1 MRLRPASFRRVG
13 RMTDTAPPVTRPT
26 ALVTGASRGIGR
38 AIAIELGRTHHVLV
52 GGRTASAVDA
62 LVAELPSAAPFV
74 GDLGAGDVP
83 ALPDRLDVLVHSA
96 GVEQGTRIADTPRD
110 VWEQVFATNVF
121 AVAELT
127 RLALPALR
135 AARGI
140 VVPVNSGSGFVAGP
154 GGGVYAASKFAL
166 RAFADAL
173 REEERASGV
182 RVSSVHPGRT
192 DSDMQRALTEKLG
205 EDYDTAYYLAPE
217 DVAAAVRTVVDL
229 PERGTIESLAIR
241 PTRKR

>member
-1 MRLRPASFRRVG
+1 
-13 RMTDTAPPVTRPT
+13 MTTEQPPVLPT
-26 ALVTGASRGIGR
+26 ALVTGATRGIGR
-38 AIAIELGRTHHVLV
+38 AIALDLGRTHHVFV
-52 GGRTASAVDA
+52 GGRTAGAVDE
-62 LVAELPSAAPFV
+62 LVALLPNASPFV

-96 GVEQGTRIADTPRD
+96 GVEQGTTVADTPRA
-110 VWEQVFATNVF
+110 VWESVFATNLF

-140 VVPVNSGSGFVAGP
+140 VVPINSGSGFHSGP

-173 REEERASGV
+173 REEERANGV

-241 PTRKR
+241 PTKRR

>member
-1 MRLRPASFRRVG
+1 
-13 RMTDTAPPVTRPT
+13 MTDTAPPARPT
-26 ALVTGASRGIGR
+26 ALVTGATRGIGR
-38 AIAIELGRTHHVLV
+38 AIALDLGRTHHVFV
-52 GGRTASAVDA
+52 GGRTAEAVDA
-62 LVAELPSAAPFV
+62 LVAELPSASPFV
-74 GDLGAGDVP
+74 GDLGAGDAP

-96 GVEQGTRIADTPRD
+96 GVEQGTTVADTPRST
-110 VWEQVFATNVF
+110 WESVFATNLF

-127 RLALPALR
+127 RRALPALR

-140 VVPVNSGSGFVAGP
+140 VVPINSGSGFHAGP

-173 REEERASGV
+173 REEERPNGV

-229 PERGTIESLAIR
+229 PERGTVETLSVR
-241 PTRKR
+241 PTRRR

>member
-1 MRLRPASFRRVG
+1 
-13 RMTDTAPPVTRPT
+13 MTDTAPPVRPV
-26 ALVTGASRGIGR
+26 ALVTGATRGIGR
-38 AIAIELGRTHHVLV
+38 AIALELGRTHHVLV
-52 GGRTASAVDA
+52 GGRSADAVASV
-62 LVAELPSAAPFV
+62 VAALPSAEAFV
-74 GDLGAGDVP
+74 GDLGAGAVP
-83 ALPDRLDVLVHSA
+83 PLPDRLDVLVHNA
-96 GVEQGTRIADTPRD
+96 GVEQGTTVADTPRD

-135 AARGI
+135 AAGGI
-140 VVPVNSGSGFVAGP
+140 VVPINSGSGFHSGP

-173 REEERASGV
+173 REEERANGV

-205 EDYDTAYYLAPE
+205 EDYDIAYYLAPE
-217 DVAAAVRTVVDL
+217 DVAVAVRTVVDL
-229 PERGTIESLAIR
+229 PERGTVESLAIR
-241 PTRKR
+241 PTRRR